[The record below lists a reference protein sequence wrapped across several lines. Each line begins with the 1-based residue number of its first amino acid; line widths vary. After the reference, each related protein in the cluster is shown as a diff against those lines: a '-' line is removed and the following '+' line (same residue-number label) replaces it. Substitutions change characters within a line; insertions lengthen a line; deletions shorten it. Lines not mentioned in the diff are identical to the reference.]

1 MNMKGQEMLNR
12 LSPAFSAVKRVAFKY
27 PLRNVITITAPADR
41 NIREGF
47 VKAHTAN
54 HIEKLV
60 SKTNI
65 CWFESS

>member
-1 MNMKGQEMLNR
+1 MKGRVMINR
-12 LSPAFSAVKRVAFKY
+12 LSPAFFTVKYAAFKY
-27 PLRNVITITAPADR
+27 PLRYVIIINALADR

-54 HIEKLV
+54 HIIEKLV
-60 SKTNI
+60 CKTNI

>member
-1 MNMKGQEMLNR
+1 MKGRVMINR
-12 LSPAFSAVKRVAFKY
+12 LSPAFFTVKYAAFKY
-27 PLRNVITITAPADR
+27 PLRYVIIINALADR

-47 VKAHTAN
+47 VKAHAAN

-60 SKTNI
+60 PQTNI

>member
-1 MNMKGQEMLNR
+1 MKGQEMFNR
-12 LSPAFSAVKRVAFKY
+12 LSPAFSAVKHVAFKY
-27 PLRNVITITAPADR
+27 PLRHVIIETALADR

-60 SKTNI
+60 CQTNI